1 MFILIWRIS
10 MATYPKILS
19 TSEINEF
26 DNVPIFNSYDR
37 KVFFIFLTNNVAKT
51 ILIVAS
57 FFEKYKF

>member
-1 MFILIWRIS
+1 